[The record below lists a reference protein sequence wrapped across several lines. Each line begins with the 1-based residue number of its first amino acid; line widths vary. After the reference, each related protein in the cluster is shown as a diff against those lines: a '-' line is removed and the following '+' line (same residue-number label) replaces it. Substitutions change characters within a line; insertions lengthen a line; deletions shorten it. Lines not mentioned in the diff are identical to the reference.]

1 MAAGGIHAGRG
12 CNPQSENGKRAVG
25 DAGPYGGIGES
36 APVSGGAPM
45 RAVGDAG
52 PYGVCPSGC
61 GIAPPEA
68 WKKNDAGRRGRRP
81 LRGSRP
87 ETWRDTCGRG
97 VPIGGVQTRDAG
109 AGGVFR
115 RAVIDRCGPSGRRIQ
130 NYVGCKA
137 LPLHG
142 AREESFRAGRG
153 SGSGDRGAGDSV
165 RNLFAPQLQLDERE
179 IQKPSVFGGVL
190 FHISFAVE
198 RNMAA
203 GGRKAGR
210 GCNPQSENRKRAVG
224 DAGPYGGIDES
235 ASVFEGAPMRAVGD
249 AGPYGGIDESAPV
262 SGGAPMRAV
271 GDAGPY
277 GGSDESAPVS
287 GGAPMRAVG
296 DAGPYGGCGLRHGEI
311 SVGGV
316 CPLGAFKRGTQE
328 RVAFSGGL

>member
-1 MAAGGIHAGRG
+1 MAAGGRKTKAKYSRCGPSGTPAPTRDRRECAGIRG
-12 CNPQSENGKRAVG
+12 CA
-25 DAGPYGGIGES
+25 
-36 APVSGGAPM
+36 
-45 RAVGDAG
+45 
-52 PYGVCPSGC
+52 
-61 GIAPPEA
+61 
-68 WKKNDAGRRGRRP
+68 DAGRRGRRP
-81 LRGSRP
+81 LRGARP
-87 ETWRDTCGRG
+87 ETWRDKCGRG

-115 RAVIDRCGPSGRRIQ
+115 RTVIDRCGPSGRRIQ

-142 AREESFRAGRG
+142 AREESFRAVRR
-153 SGSGDRGAGDSV
+153 SGSGDRSAGDSV

-203 GGRKAGR
+203 GGIHAGR

-224 DAGPYGGIDES
+224 DAGPYGVQPSKYAGIQRCTDAGTIMAQGTINVVRGSGSGDRSTSDSLRNLFVPQSQSDGRKSKDHRSLAAFLHPFADAGKRMSRRS
-235 ASVFEGAPMRAVGD
+235 AKYPFLWRKNERAVGD
-249 AGPYGGIDESAPV
+249 AGPYGVRD
-262 SGGAPMRAV
+262 R
-271 GDAGPY
+271 
-277 GGSDESAPVS
+277 
-287 GGAPMRAVG
+287 
-296 DAGPYGGCGLRHGEI
+296 RHGEI

-316 CPLGAFKRGTQE
+316 CPLGAFKRGTRE